1 MRKFPPQLVSD
12 VTSLLHQGLSLN
24 EIARKLSVSKK
35 HVHKYVH
42 KIKQKCAPDR
52 VGCAAGRRKLLSDH
66 QESLVVRKIT
76 SGKVD
81 TAVDAAKIL
90 RSIHQANFHPDTVHR
105 VLKRNGLYARAKVK

>member
-24 EIARKLSVSKK
+24 EIARKLSVSKG
-35 HVHKYVH
+35 YVH

-52 VGCAAGRRKLLSDH
+52 VGCAAGRRKLLSDR

-76 SGKVD
+76 SGEVD

-90 RSIHQANFHPDTVHR
+90 RSIHQANVHPDTVRR